1 MQLEVSLILVLGLT
15 LEFHTGN
22 TLSKLIYVAIIVTI
36 AKCNYHIKG
45 MLSHMYQSSQNK
57 LKDFI

>member
-36 AKCNYHIKG
+36 AKCNYHIKA